1 VQAAHELEHAARRRH
16 AAPHL
21 ERYVEAHGPDD
32 QGLDVVVDALRCART
47 SVAPAALTFAA
58 AAVTPLDAAPLANT
72 TAASAATGAPPSIRE
87 GGAPPAVVG

>member
-16 AAPHL
+16 AAPVSS
-21 ERYVEAHGPDD
+21 RYVEAHHHDHP
-32 QGLDVVVDALRCART
+32 GLDVVVDALRCART